1 MHFLEALE
9 AGMVLT
15 GDALKEWSD
24 YTGEDIEDFLD
35 VVDADENVSSSNG
48 YDDQRQQEAVEADLA
63 LLQEFRT
70 RVQKVNPHND
80 PKVAAL
86 IEQLATIAQEA
97 EEESVG
103 GDDTRNKRKVIIFT
117 YYADTANYLDRAVQN
132 AITTDKRLAPYK
144 DRLVMVQGTDK
155 AGRGDAITGFAPMT
169 AGTGTEEDRFDIIVA
184 TDTSPKASTC
194 SKHATSSTTTCPG
207 TPCAWSSAT
216 DVSTGSDHL
225 TPRCSCV
232 ASSLTK
238 TSTPCCAWR
247 SGCNA
252 S

>member
-1 MHFLEALE
+1 
-9 AGMVLT
+9 
-15 GDALKEWSD
+15 
-24 YTGEDIEDFLD
+24 
-35 VVDADENVSSSNG
+35 
-48 YDDQRQQEAVEADLA
+48 
-63 LLQEFRT
+63 T

-184 TDTSPKASTC
+184 TDTLAEGVNLQQARHIINYDLPWNPMRLVQRHGRIDRIGSPHKRVYLRC
-194 SKHATSSTTTCPG
+194 FFPSKELDHLLGLETILQRKITQAAKSIGIEGEIVPG
-207 TPCAWSSAT
+207 SKAT
-216 DVSTGSDHL
+216 DQ
-225 TPRCSCV
+225 
-232 ASSLTK
+232 
-238 TSTPCCAWR
+238 
-247 SGCNA
+247 
-252 S
+252 